1 MASIISRVW
10 SWTLRPP
17 LITPRATVLI
27 RLFVGAVFFSEGVL
41 KFVYPGSLGTKRFE
55 LIGIPFS
62 NLVAPFDG
70 IVEIVCGALLIL
82 GLLTRFAAI
91 PLIIDILVAIASTKI
106 TLYLGTSA
114 LPPPPVAP
122 QSGLFGALHE
132 GRTDYAQL
140 LGSVFLLVVGPGRW
154 SLDALVAGPRRREAE
169 DERLAQVDG
178 GAGGHPGTNR
188 PPRLPTLGGVSGASA
203 GLVHWFL
210 HPPLLA
216 PRSTILVRLLG
227 AVFVSEGI
235 LKFIFGGTLGTGRFD
250 KIGIPMPG
258 LLSPFV
264 GVVEIV
270 CGALLMAGLLTRFA
284 AVPMLID
291 MLVATTST
299 KIPLFFGISAL
310 PPAPVPPQSG
320 LWAVLHEV
328 RSEYAQFLAVLF
340 LLAVGPGLWS
350 LDALIAR
357 RTGRGKARQA
367 ERSHEPEA
375 ALPEAGRRR
384 PRAV

>member
-17 LITPRATVLI
+17 LIAPRATVLI

-106 TLYLGTSA
+106 TLSLGTSA

-140 LGSVFLLVVGPGRW
+140 LGSVFLLLVGPGRW
-154 SLDALVAGPRRREAE
+154 SLDALLAGPRRREAE
-169 DERLAQVDG
+169 
-178 GAGGHPGTNR
+178 
-188 PPRLPTLGGVSGASA
+188 
-203 GLVHWFL
+203 
-210 HPPLLA
+210 
-216 PRSTILVRLLG
+216 
-227 AVFVSEGI
+227 
-235 LKFIFGGTLGTGRFD
+235 
-250 KIGIPMPG
+250 
-258 LLSPFV
+258 
-264 GVVEIV
+264 
-270 CGALLMAGLLTRFA
+270 
-284 AVPMLID
+284 
-291 MLVATTST
+291 
-299 KIPLFFGISAL
+299 
-310 PPAPVPPQSG
+310 
-320 LWAVLHEV
+320 
-328 RSEYAQFLAVLF
+328 
-340 LLAVGPGLWS
+340 
-350 LDALIAR
+350 
-357 RTGRGKARQA
+357 
-367 ERSHEPEA
+367 
-375 ALPEAGRRR
+375 
-384 PRAV
+384 